1 MMTGGNSVLSGV
13 ETAAQQLADA
23 MVPALPVT
31 IACVAIWEQPSYS
44 LRIKAVRATRPLPY
58 PPGFGTRVS
67 LAASPWHRAA
77 MERREPI
84 LVEPRNDGTS
94 LSPEEAG
101 LMLIPDLRSLYLVPI
116 CVRGEVIGVLGLGEM
131 RAPERERFDE
141 AKRERCQTILNESLT
156 ASASA
161 WETGWLRRQMR
172 ATSSLLGII
181 DRIHNV
187 RSYEDVLACIAPE
200 ISDWLG
206 TPVRGVLF
214 HVRPSGTVELAARWP
229 LSSEGDEVEG
239 RQILTALARTG
250 GTRGFPISV
259 SNVADDPLDPFHM
272 EGDGGRPWTR
282 IALPLLRGGRLIG
295 LACLYVEDELRPVD
309 WELEAFRRR
318 AELGA
323 VGMALVEAQDE
334 QRNDREWLGRAAWE
348 LLTGH
353 QQTVLHEAAAGIGRL
368 VSARLDEMKNQ
379 AVNGQKQVLPDVVV
393 RELDHLLADVL
404 AVTSPPAVSEAP
416 IEINAL
422 VRRTLEIARARETVA
437 AGRTG
442 VTVRF
447 QPTPEPLMVQASVGL
462 IGAVLH
468 AISNA
473 MEAVADHG
481 EIEVRTARDNGHV
494 VVSVTD
500 NGPGLP
506 PTMGENAFAPFVTT
520 KGASHLGLGLAI
532 VRALAVRHG
541 GDAVLSS
548 GAAGTQLLLRLPAVD
563 ASQHAL
569 NGEGK

>member
-1 MMTGGNSVLSGV
+1 MLSGV
-13 ETAAQQLADA
+13 ESAAQQLADA

-44 LRIKAVRATRPLPY
+44 LRVKAVRATRPLPH
-58 PPGFGTRVS
+58 PPGVGTRVP

-116 CVRGEVIGVLGLGEM
+116 CVRDEVVGVLGLGEM

-141 AKRERCQTILNESLT
+141 AKRERCQAILNESLA

-161 WETGWLRRQMR
+161 WEAGWLRRQMR

-187 RSYEDVLACIAPE
+187 RTYQDVLACIAPE

-206 TPVRGVLF
+206 TPARGLLF
-214 HVRPSGTVELAARWP
+214 HVRTSGTVELAARWP
-229 LSSEGDEVEG
+229 LASEGDEAEG

-272 EGDGGRPWTR
+272 QGEGERPWTR
-282 IALPLLRGGRLIG
+282 IALPLLRGGRLLG
-295 LACLYVEDELRPVD
+295 LACLYVEDELRLVD

-323 VGMALVEAQDE
+323 VGMAIVEAHDE
-334 QRNDREWLGRAAWE
+334 QRSEREWLGRAAWE
-348 LLTGH
+348 LLTSH
-353 QQTVLHEAAAGIGRL
+353 QRTVLHEAVAGIGRL
-368 VSARLDEMKNQ
+368 VSARLNEMKNQ
-379 AVNGQKQVLPDVVV
+379 AATGADQVLPDVVA

-404 AVTSPPAVSEAP
+404 AATSPEAMSQAP
-416 IEINAL
+416 VEINGL
-422 VRRTLEIARARETVA
+422 VRRTLEIARAKWEESPVTHRP
-437 AGRTG
+437 G

-447 QPTPEPLMVQASVGL
+447 QPTAEPLMVHASVGL

-473 MEAVADHG
+473 MEAVADRG

-500 NGPGLP
+500 NGSGVP
-506 PTMGENAFAPFVTT
+506 PTLGETAFAPFVTT

-532 VRALAVRHG
+532 VRALAVSHG

-548 GAAGTQLLLRLPAVD
+548 GETGTQLLLRLPALD
-563 ASQHAL
+563 APQHAVT
-569 NGEGK
+569 GESA